1 MEIKTVKL
9 EEIKTDPNNAR
20 KHSEKNLAA
29 ISASLDQFGQRKP
42 IVIHNGVII
51 AGNGTYEA
59 AKGLKWKEI
68 SVVEV
73 PEDWDA
79 DKAKAFALADNRSAE
94 LAEWD
99 EAILATQLVDLA
111 EMAWDIEGLGFEKII
126 QASGDDWA
134 DAFDKTAKE
143 QSQFQQVTFT
153 LSHEQVQTVNEAISA
168 SVALGEFPESDNTN
182 RNGNALTRMAEIFLG
197 TQV

>member
-99 EAILATQLVDLA
+99 EAILATQLVDLS
-111 EMAWDIEGLGFEKII
+111 EMAWDIEGLGFEKIL
-126 QASGDDWA
+126 QASADDWA
-134 DAFDKTAKE
+134 DAFDKTSKE
-143 QSQFQQVTFT
+143 QSAFQQVTFT
-153 LSHEQVQTVNEAISA
+153 LSHEQVQTVNEAITA

>member
-111 EMAWDIEGLGFEKII
+111 EMAWDIEGLGFEKIL